1 MKKLLLLLC
10 FVFIHQVVYP
20 VYFKHLGMSD
30 GLSQVSVMS
39 IYQDCLGRM
48 WFGTREGVSIYDGER
63 MRVYKGW
70 ENLDPES
77 SINVLLGHECD
88 HLTGN
93 RQGDIFF
100 RTCDSLVRYDI
111 REEKFCVVSGC
122 KAKTIT
128 SADGDIWTGYDDMV
142 CRYDEKGDSLQ
153 LYAKTNTPGIS
164 SLLISGKKI
173 WIGTYEGLYV
183 IEEDKKVRCLIE
195 GPEFYRLFE
204 SSTGE
209 IWAGCRTGGLYRIT
223 QDERITWYSESNSA
237 PFHIKNSQIRS
248 FAEDRFGNIWFGTF
262 MGLHKYNPYTDQF
275 TVYQQDHLPGSLSHS
290 SVFSVYIDAQE
301 TIWVG
306 TYYGG
311 VNYFNAERE
320 IFAHYTDNPLRKECL
335 NYSFVGN
342 LAEDKEGNIWICT
355 EGGGLNFMDR
365 KTRTFKYFTAG
376 HRNSVLQNN
385 LKCIAYD
392 GKRNRL
398 YIGTHHGGLTRYD
411 IKTGIFHNYL
421 NDYREGDIK
430 PDGIIFHTM
439 IHNDRLYVS
448 AMNGTFAMDLDTD
461 RFQWICRNAQSFTI
475 DSEENLWILIGTSLY
490 KMELA
495 HPDNQKHYALPRYGI
510 QFEPKRIMTT
520 RTGDIYFV
528 VLGGGLYRYD
538 KQTDSFIHYSQESGH
553 LLSNYCYNVAETNSE
568 ELLVTSDKGVT
579 FLNPFSGNVY
589 ITEAYNYTVK
599 GDVLCFNQQGQLQYR
614 LNDIGLNPNTVVF
627 SDKAS
632 QNEAGDTPENPN
644 APSAF
649 ANKVFEYIPAP
660 GQFINTTTSAYEDG
674 FSAGQVLERATEK
687 LKKKSVISL
696 GGFGGTITVGF
707 HQSIRNSKGEY
718 DFRILGNASYN
729 QNTGTGA
736 LGGSAEPGIVLVSK
750 DENGNGLPD
759 DEWYELAGSEYG
771 KDTETRNY
779 EITYYRPQPANGD
792 VRWTDNQGGEGFV
805 YRNSYHQQ
813 DSYYPNWIEE
823 DEITFRGTRLKDN
836 AINEGGTWVG
846 YCYPW
851 GYADNHPN
859 RSEFSQFKIDW
870 AVDQNGNH
878 VELDKIDFVK
888 IYTAVNQNVGWMGEI
903 STEVMTVED
912 LHFEN

>member
-1 MKKLLLLLC
+1 MQKGLLYNMLLRLGKCFFLFPLFFIACDDLEDKPSIVPESNGDVFETGTAEMYILSEGLFNQNNSSLARYSFNRQRCTNNYFSANNQRGLGDTANDIAIYGNKIYVVVNVSSTVEVIDFPTGKSIRQISMLRDNGSSRQPRAIAFDKDKAYICSYDGTVARIDTTSLEIEEIVTVGRNAEDICVQNGKLY
-10 FVFIHQVVYP
+10 VSNS
-20 VYFKHLGMSD
+20 G
-30 GLSQVSVMS
+30 GLDYSGPGVDTTVSV
-39 IYQDCLGRM
+39 IDITTFKETKKIEVGPNPGKILPGLEEAVYVVTR
-48 WFGTREGVSIYDGER
+48 GTDIEAGDY
-63 MRVYKGW
+63 
-70 ENLDPES
+70 
-77 SINVLLGHECD
+77 
-88 HLTGN
+88 HLVKI
-93 RQGDIFF
+93 DS
-100 RTCDSLVRYDI
+100 RTDAV
-111 REEKFCVVSGC
+111 
-122 KAKTIT
+122 ATT
-128 SADGDIWTGYDDMV
+128 
-142 CRYDEKGDSLQ
+142 YDEKVL
-153 LYAKTNTPGIS
+153 
-164 SLLISGKKI
+164 
-173 WIGTYEGLYV
+173 
-183 IEEDKKVRCLIE
+183 
-195 GPEFYRLFE
+195 
-204 SSTGE
+204 
-209 IWAGCRTGGLYRIT
+209 
-223 QDERITWYSESNSA
+223 
-237 PFHIKNSQIRS
+237 S
-248 FAEDRFGNIWFGTF
+248 FAIDGPIVYLYTYDYQTKDSAIKVFDLNAGTVIRDNF
-262 MGLHKYNPYTDQF
+262 ITDGTAIQ
-275 TVYQQDHLPGSLSHS
+275 TP
-290 SVFSVYIDAQE
+290 FS
-301 TIWVG
+301 
-306 TYYGG
+306 
-311 VNYFNAERE
+311 
-320 IFAHYTDNPLRKECL
+320 
-335 NYSFVGN
+335 
-342 LAEDKEGNIWICT
+342 
-355 EGGGLNFMDR
+355 
-365 KTRTFKYFTAG
+365 
-376 HRNSVLQNN
+376 
-385 LKCIAYD
+385 
-392 GKRNRL
+392 
-398 YIGTHHGGLTRYD
+398 
-411 IKTGIFHNYL
+411 
-421 NDYREGDIK
+421 
-430 PDGIIFHTM
+430 
-439 IHNDRLYVS
+439 
-448 AMNGTFAMDLDTD
+448 
-461 RFQWICRNAQSFTI
+461 
-475 DSEENLWILIGTSLY
+475 
-490 KMELA
+490 
-495 HPDNQKHYALPRYGI
+495 I
-510 QFEPKRIMTT
+510 Q
-520 RTGDIYFV
+520 
-528 VLGGGLYRYD
+528 
-538 KQTDSFIHYSQESGH
+538 
-553 LLSNYCYNVAETNSE
+553 
-568 ELLVTSDKGVT
+568 
-579 FLNPFSGNVY
+579 LNPFSGNVY

-632 QNEAGDTPENPN
+632 QNEAGDTPEDPN

-674 FSAGQVLERATEK
+674 FSAKQVLERATEK

-792 VRWTDNQGGEGFV
+792 IRWTDNQGGEGFV

-813 DSYYPNWIEE
+813 DSYYPNWIKE

>member
-1 MKKLLLLLC
+1 MDLPSLLSCKRQINYLSLSR
-10 FVFIHQVVYP
+10 I
-20 VYFKHLGMSD
+20 
-30 GLSQVSVMS
+30 GLQLS
-39 IYQDCLGRM
+39 C
-48 WFGTREGVSIYDGER
+48 TREAIKRESGES
-63 MRVYKGW
+63 
-70 ENLDPES
+70 PEQS
-77 SINVLLGHECD
+77 RCCKFIFWLRAID
-88 HLTGN
+88 FIATGKQIPG
-93 RQGDIFF
+93 RRSQQEQ
-100 RTCDSLVRYDI
+100 VR
-111 REEKFCVVSGC
+111 RPTMQTRFTAFEEKAMSLMNR
-122 KAKTIT
+122 TIRPSFHSHLVKIDSRT
-128 SADGDIWTGYDDMV
+128 DAVATT
-142 CRYDEKGDSLQ
+142 YDEKVL
-153 LYAKTNTPGIS
+153 
-164 SLLISGKKI
+164 
-173 WIGTYEGLYV
+173 
-183 IEEDKKVRCLIE
+183 
-195 GPEFYRLFE
+195 
-204 SSTGE
+204 
-209 IWAGCRTGGLYRIT
+209 
-223 QDERITWYSESNSA
+223 
-237 PFHIKNSQIRS
+237 S
-248 FAEDRFGNIWFGTF
+248 FA
-262 MGLHKYNPYTDQF
+262 
-275 TVYQQDHLPGSLSHS
+275 
-290 SVFSVYIDAQE
+290 ID
-301 TIWVG
+301 G
-306 TYYGG
+306 
-311 VNYFNAERE
+311 
-320 IFAHYTDNPLRKECL
+320 P
-335 NYSFVGN
+335 
-342 LAEDKEGNIWICT
+342 
-355 EGGGLNFMDR
+355 
-365 KTRTFKYFTAG
+365 
-376 HRNSVLQNN
+376 
-385 LKCIAYD
+385 IAYLYTYDYQTKDSAIKVFDLNAGTVIRDNFITD
-392 GKRNRL
+392 G
-398 YIGTHHGGLTRYD
+398 T
-411 IKTGIFHNYL
+411 
-421 NDYREGDIK
+421 
-430 PDGIIFHTM
+430 
-439 IHNDRLYVS
+439 
-448 AMNGTFAMDLDTD
+448 A
-461 RFQWICRNAQSFTI
+461 
-475 DSEENLWILIGTSLY
+475 
-490 KMELA
+490 
-495 HPDNQKHYALPRYGI
+495 I
-510 QFEPKRIMTT
+510 QTPFSI
-520 RTGDIYFV
+520 
-528 VLGGGLYRYD
+528 
-538 KQTDSFIHYSQESGH
+538 Q
-553 LLSNYCYNVAETNSE
+553 
-568 ELLVTSDKGVT
+568 
-579 FLNPFSGNVY
+579 LNPFSGNVY

-632 QNEAGDTPENPN
+632 QNEAGDTPEDPN

>member
-1 MKKLLLLLC
+1 MQKGLLYNMLLRLGKCFFLFPLFFIACDDLEDKPSIVPESNGDVFETGTAEMYILSEGLFNQNNSSLARYSFNRQRCTNNYFSANNQRGLGDTANDIAIYGNKIYVVVNVSSTVEVIDFPTGKSIRQISMLRDNGSSRQPRAIAFDKDKAYICSYDGTVARIDTTSLEIEEIVTVGRNAEDICVQNGKLY
-10 FVFIHQVVYP
+10 VSNS
-20 VYFKHLGMSD
+20 G
-30 GLSQVSVMS
+30 GLDYSGPGVDTTVSV
-39 IYQDCLGRM
+39 IDITTFKETKKIEVGPNPGKILPGLEEAVYVVTR
-48 WFGTREGVSIYDGER
+48 GTDIEAGDY
-63 MRVYKGW
+63 
-70 ENLDPES
+70 
-77 SINVLLGHECD
+77 
-88 HLTGN
+88 HLVKI
-93 RQGDIFF
+93 DS
-100 RTCDSLVRYDI
+100 RTDAV
-111 REEKFCVVSGC
+111 
-122 KAKTIT
+122 ATT
-128 SADGDIWTGYDDMV
+128 
-142 CRYDEKGDSLQ
+142 YDEKVL
-153 LYAKTNTPGIS
+153 
-164 SLLISGKKI
+164 
-173 WIGTYEGLYV
+173 
-183 IEEDKKVRCLIE
+183 
-195 GPEFYRLFE
+195 
-204 SSTGE
+204 
-209 IWAGCRTGGLYRIT
+209 
-223 QDERITWYSESNSA
+223 
-237 PFHIKNSQIRS
+237 S
-248 FAEDRFGNIWFGTF
+248 FA
-262 MGLHKYNPYTDQF
+262 
-275 TVYQQDHLPGSLSHS
+275 
-290 SVFSVYIDAQE
+290 ID
-301 TIWVG
+301 G
-306 TYYGG
+306 
-311 VNYFNAERE
+311 
-320 IFAHYTDNPLRKECL
+320 P
-335 NYSFVGN
+335 
-342 LAEDKEGNIWICT
+342 
-355 EGGGLNFMDR
+355 
-365 KTRTFKYFTAG
+365 
-376 HRNSVLQNN
+376 
-385 LKCIAYD
+385 IAYLYTYDYPSKASAIKVFDLNAGTVIRDNFITD
-392 GKRNRL
+392 G
-398 YIGTHHGGLTRYD
+398 T
-411 IKTGIFHNYL
+411 
-421 NDYREGDIK
+421 
-430 PDGIIFHTM
+430 
-439 IHNDRLYVS
+439 
-448 AMNGTFAMDLDTD
+448 A
-461 RFQWICRNAQSFTI
+461 
-475 DSEENLWILIGTSLY
+475 
-490 KMELA
+490 
-495 HPDNQKHYALPRYGI
+495 I
-510 QFEPKRIMTT
+510 QTPFSI
-520 RTGDIYFV
+520 
-528 VLGGGLYRYD
+528 
-538 KQTDSFIHYSQESGH
+538 Q
-553 LLSNYCYNVAETNSE
+553 
-568 ELLVTSDKGVT
+568 
-579 FLNPFSGNVY
+579 LNPFSGNVY

-632 QNEAGDTPENPN
+632 QNEAGDTPEDPN

-674 FSAGQVLERATEK
+674 FSAKQVLERATEK

-792 VRWTDNQGGEGFV
+792 IRWTDNQGGEGFV

-813 DSYYPNWIEE
+813 DSYYPNWIKE

>member
-1 MKKLLLLLC
+1 M
-10 FVFIHQVVYP
+10 
-20 VYFKHLGMSD
+20 
-30 GLSQVSVMS
+30 
-39 IYQDCLGRM
+39 
-48 WFGTREGVSIYDGER
+48 
-63 MRVYKGW
+63 
-70 ENLDPES
+70 
-77 SINVLLGHECD
+77 
-88 HLTGN
+88 
-93 RQGDIFF
+93 
-100 RTCDSLVRYDI
+100 
-111 REEKFCVVSGC
+111 
-122 KAKTIT
+122 
-128 SADGDIWTGYDDMV
+128 
-142 CRYDEKGDSLQ
+142 
-153 LYAKTNTPGIS
+153 
-164 SLLISGKKI
+164 
-173 WIGTYEGLYV
+173 
-183 IEEDKKVRCLIE
+183 
-195 GPEFYRLFE
+195 
-204 SSTGE
+204 
-209 IWAGCRTGGLYRIT
+209 
-223 QDERITWYSESNSA
+223 
-237 PFHIKNSQIRS
+237 
-248 FAEDRFGNIWFGTF
+248 
-262 MGLHKYNPYTDQF
+262 
-275 TVYQQDHLPGSLSHS
+275 
-290 SVFSVYIDAQE
+290 
-301 TIWVG
+301 
-306 TYYGG
+306 
-311 VNYFNAERE
+311 
-320 IFAHYTDNPLRKECL
+320 
-335 NYSFVGN
+335 
-342 LAEDKEGNIWICT
+342 
-355 EGGGLNFMDR
+355 
-365 KTRTFKYFTAG
+365 
-376 HRNSVLQNN
+376 
-385 LKCIAYD
+385 
-392 GKRNRL
+392 
-398 YIGTHHGGLTRYD
+398 
-411 IKTGIFHNYL
+411 
-421 NDYREGDIK
+421 
-430 PDGIIFHTM
+430 
-439 IHNDRLYVS
+439 
-448 AMNGTFAMDLDTD
+448 
-461 RFQWICRNAQSFTI
+461 
-475 DSEENLWILIGTSLY
+475 
-490 KMELA
+490 
-495 HPDNQKHYALPRYGI
+495 
-510 QFEPKRIMTT
+510 
-520 RTGDIYFV
+520 
-528 VLGGGLYRYD
+528 
-538 KQTDSFIHYSQESGH
+538 
-553 LLSNYCYNVAETNSE
+553 
-568 ELLVTSDKGVT
+568 
-579 FLNPFSGNVY
+579 Y

-878 VELDKIDFVK
+878 VELDKIDFLK

>member
-1 MKKLLLLLC
+1 MQKGLLYNMLLRLGKCFFLFPLFFIACDDLEDKPSIVPESNGDVFETGTAEMYILSEGLFNQNNSSLARYSFNRQRCTNNYFSANNQRGLGDTANDIAIYGNKIYVVVNVSSTVEVIDFPTGKSIRQISMLRDNGSSRQPRAIAFDKDKAYICSYDGTVARIDTTSLEIEEIVTVGRNAEDICVQNGKLY
-10 FVFIHQVVYP
+10 VSNS
-20 VYFKHLGMSD
+20 G
-30 GLSQVSVMS
+30 GLDYSGPGVDTTVSV
-39 IYQDCLGRM
+39 IDITTFKETKKIEVGPNPGKILPGLEEAVYVVTR
-48 WFGTREGVSIYDGER
+48 GTDIEAGDY
-63 MRVYKGW
+63 
-70 ENLDPES
+70 
-77 SINVLLGHECD
+77 
-88 HLTGN
+88 HLVKI
-93 RQGDIFF
+93 DS
-100 RTCDSLVRYDI
+100 RTDAV
-111 REEKFCVVSGC
+111 
-122 KAKTIT
+122 ATT
-128 SADGDIWTGYDDMV
+128 
-142 CRYDEKGDSLQ
+142 YDEKVL
-153 LYAKTNTPGIS
+153 
-164 SLLISGKKI
+164 
-173 WIGTYEGLYV
+173 
-183 IEEDKKVRCLIE
+183 
-195 GPEFYRLFE
+195 
-204 SSTGE
+204 
-209 IWAGCRTGGLYRIT
+209 
-223 QDERITWYSESNSA
+223 
-237 PFHIKNSQIRS
+237 S
-248 FAEDRFGNIWFGTF
+248 FA
-262 MGLHKYNPYTDQF
+262 
-275 TVYQQDHLPGSLSHS
+275 
-290 SVFSVYIDAQE
+290 ID
-301 TIWVG
+301 G
-306 TYYGG
+306 
-311 VNYFNAERE
+311 
-320 IFAHYTDNPLRKECL
+320 P
-335 NYSFVGN
+335 
-342 LAEDKEGNIWICT
+342 
-355 EGGGLNFMDR
+355 
-365 KTRTFKYFTAG
+365 
-376 HRNSVLQNN
+376 
-385 LKCIAYD
+385 IAYIYNYDYHTKDSAIKVFDLNAGTVIRDNFITD
-392 GKRNRL
+392 G
-398 YIGTHHGGLTRYD
+398 T
-411 IKTGIFHNYL
+411 
-421 NDYREGDIK
+421 
-430 PDGIIFHTM
+430 
-439 IHNDRLYVS
+439 
-448 AMNGTFAMDLDTD
+448 A
-461 RFQWICRNAQSFTI
+461 
-475 DSEENLWILIGTSLY
+475 
-490 KMELA
+490 
-495 HPDNQKHYALPRYGI
+495 I
-510 QFEPKRIMTT
+510 QTPFSI
-520 RTGDIYFV
+520 
-528 VLGGGLYRYD
+528 
-538 KQTDSFIHYSQESGH
+538 Q
-553 LLSNYCYNVAETNSE
+553 
-568 ELLVTSDKGVT
+568 
-579 FLNPFSGNVY
+579 LNPFSGNVY

-632 QNEAGDTPENPN
+632 QNEAGDTPEDPN

-674 FSAGQVLERATEK
+674 FSAKQVLERATEK

-792 VRWTDNQGGEGFV
+792 IRWTDNQGGEGFV

-813 DSYYPNWIEE
+813 DSYYPNWIKE

>member
-1 MKKLLLLLC
+1 MQKGLLYNMLLRLGKCFFLLPFFFIACDDLEDKPSIVPESNGDVFETGTAEMYILSEGLFNQNNSSLARYSFNRQRCTNNYFSANNQRRLGDTANDIAIYGNKIYVVVNVSSTVEVIDFPTGKSIRQISMLRDNGSSRQPRAIAFDKDKAYVCSYDGTVARIDTTSLEIEEIVTVGRNAEDICVQNGKLY
-10 FVFIHQVVYP
+10 VSNS
-20 VYFKHLGMSD
+20 G
-30 GLSQVSVMS
+30 GLDYSGPGVDTTVSV
-39 IYQDCLGRM
+39 IDITTFKETKKIEVGPNPGKILPGLEEAVYVVTR
-48 WFGTREGVSIYDGER
+48 GTDIEAGDY
-63 MRVYKGW
+63 
-70 ENLDPES
+70 
-77 SINVLLGHECD
+77 
-88 HLTGN
+88 HLVKI
-93 RQGDIFF
+93 DS
-100 RTCDSLVRYDI
+100 RTDAV
-111 REEKFCVVSGC
+111 
-122 KAKTIT
+122 ATT
-128 SADGDIWTGYDDMV
+128 
-142 CRYDEKGDSLQ
+142 YDEKVL
-153 LYAKTNTPGIS
+153 
-164 SLLISGKKI
+164 
-173 WIGTYEGLYV
+173 
-183 IEEDKKVRCLIE
+183 
-195 GPEFYRLFE
+195 
-204 SSTGE
+204 
-209 IWAGCRTGGLYRIT
+209 
-223 QDERITWYSESNSA
+223 
-237 PFHIKNSQIRS
+237 S
-248 FAEDRFGNIWFGTF
+248 FA
-262 MGLHKYNPYTDQF
+262 
-275 TVYQQDHLPGSLSHS
+275 
-290 SVFSVYIDAQE
+290 ID
-301 TIWVG
+301 G
-306 TYYGG
+306 
-311 VNYFNAERE
+311 
-320 IFAHYTDNPLRKECL
+320 P
-335 NYSFVGN
+335 
-342 LAEDKEGNIWICT
+342 
-355 EGGGLNFMDR
+355 
-365 KTRTFKYFTAG
+365 
-376 HRNSVLQNN
+376 
-385 LKCIAYD
+385 IAYLYTYDYQTKDSVIKVFDLNAGTVIRDNFITD
-392 GKRNRL
+392 G
-398 YIGTHHGGLTRYD
+398 T
-411 IKTGIFHNYL
+411 
-421 NDYREGDIK
+421 
-430 PDGIIFHTM
+430 
-439 IHNDRLYVS
+439 
-448 AMNGTFAMDLDTD
+448 A
-461 RFQWICRNAQSFTI
+461 
-475 DSEENLWILIGTSLY
+475 
-490 KMELA
+490 
-495 HPDNQKHYALPRYGI
+495 I
-510 QFEPKRIMTT
+510 QTPFSI
-520 RTGDIYFV
+520 
-528 VLGGGLYRYD
+528 
-538 KQTDSFIHYSQESGH
+538 Q
-553 LLSNYCYNVAETNSE
+553 
-568 ELLVTSDKGVT
+568 
-579 FLNPFSGNVY
+579 LNPFSGNVY

-632 QNEAGDTPENPN
+632 QNEAGDTPEDPN

-674 FSAGQVLERATEK
+674 FSAKQVLERATEK

-846 YCYPW
+846 Y
-851 GYADNHPN
+851 ADNHPN